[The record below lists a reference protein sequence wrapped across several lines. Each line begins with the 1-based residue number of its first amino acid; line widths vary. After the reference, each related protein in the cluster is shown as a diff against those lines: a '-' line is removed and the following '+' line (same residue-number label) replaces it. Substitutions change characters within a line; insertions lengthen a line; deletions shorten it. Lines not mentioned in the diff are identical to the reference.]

1 VTYKQ
6 AVFKRKIEYIAII
19 PIVWLGKLA
28 GKIFPLRSKNCVFLF
43 FASADLGGAPKVN
56 LDITESIKDRNP
68 IIIFS
73 KNPKN
78 NKFLPAFQNTGVK
91 ITDLHKWID
100 NKAYHFINI
109 FFRGVIASW
118 INACDKPVVFGG
130 ESLYFYKVIPHVK
143 TSTKVVELCH
153 LNTWF
158 NYSQQFIDIID
169 ARVFSTQKIKRDA
182 EALYKQNQLPATFFE
197 RLHFIDNSIDIPS
210 YKSINNQQLQV
221 LYVGR
226 GAPQKRVHLLAKI
239 VQKSNELNL
248 PIHFTFV
255 GDVHE
260 HFEGI
265 SLPTL
270 SLLGEVPDPKKLED
284 IYSKSD
290 VLILTSKYEGLPIVV
305 MEMMARGKVIL
316 STAIDAIPDYITHL
330 ENGLLIRSTDEQEI
344 VGEAIQLLQL
354 LVNDPQLKKRLG
366 EAAYQYA
373 KDKFSWEHFESFYRA
388 LLSA

>member
-1 VTYKQ
+1 MTYKQ
-6 AVFKRKIEYIAII
+6 ALLKRKIEYLAII

-78 NKFLPAFQNTGVK
+78 NKFLPAFQTTGVK
-91 ITDLHKWID
+91 IIDLHKWID

-109 FFRGVIASW
+109 FIRGVIASW
-118 INACDKPVVFGG
+118 VNSCEKPVVFGG
-130 ESLYFYKVIPHVK
+130 ESLYFYKVIPHLK
-143 TSTKVVELCH
+143 KRTKVVELCH

-158 NYSQQFIDIID
+158 NYSQQFLDIID
-169 ARVFSTQKIKRDA
+169 ARIFSTQKIKRDA
-182 EALYKQNQLPATFFE
+182 ESLYKQNQLPNFFFE
-197 RLHFIDNSIDIPS
+197 RLHFIDNSIDIPPYQPIS
-210 YKSINNQQLQV
+210 NQQLQV

-239 VQKSNELNL
+239 VQKSHQQNL
-248 PIHFTFV
+248 PVHFTFV

-260 HFEGI
+260 HFGGM
-265 SLPTL
+265 SLPNL
-270 SLLGEVPDPKKLED
+270 SLLGEVPDPKILED

-305 MEMMARGKVIL
+305 MEMMARGKVVL

-330 ENGLLIRSTDEQEI
+330 QNGLLIKSTDEEKI
-344 VGEAIQLLQL
+344 VDEAIELLQL
-354 LVNDPQLKKRLG
+354 LAKDAQLKERLG

-388 LLSA
+388 MLSP